1 MIRGIGRP
9 VRNTVLDYMYVNAW
23 TNLAPNAK
31 YVSFSHD
38 VVDREVMRFWLF
50 SMKRSNRDPN
60 FICNAHV

>member
-1 MIRGIGRP
+1 
-9 VRNTVLDYMYVNAW
+9 MYVNAW